1 MLIASLFFLQ
11 QTYRKKISEAQGGSA
26 FLTDRQKRSKTSI
39 TKFHFECVC
48 VCVCVCACGVHK
60 AYGGA
65 QMMQVCDST
74 ADF

>member
-1 MLIASLFFLQ
+1 M
-11 QTYRKKISEAQGGSA
+11 
-26 FLTDRQKRSKTSI
+26 
-39 TKFHFECVC
+39 CVC

-65 QMMQVCDST
+65 QMMQVCDSA